1 MIMAF
6 TEDEGWRLFV
16 NFIQEYFSFEYP
28 ELPKKYKD
36 EIIKEVLLNNSKY
49 ITAEDVMSEDFC
61 DKCGKCCRDI
71 HCPYFDYETNL
82 CPRHDNQLMDLC
94 RTYPYSGEFGIQ
106 PLTLSCRYQSRFF
119 INLFDKMFAKVI
131 ELKEGKND

>member
-1 MIMAF
+1 MVLKK
-6 TEDEGWRLFV
+6 DEGWRLFV
-16 NFIQEYFSFEYP
+16 DFIQEYFSFEYT
-28 ELPKKYKD
+28 ELSSTYKN
-36 EIIKEVLLNNSKY
+36 EIIEQVLLNNQKY
-49 ITAEDVMSEDFC
+49 ITKEEVMAQDFC

-94 RTYPYSGEFGIQ
+94 REYPYSGEFGIQ

-119 INLFDKMFAKVI
+119 INWFDNYFRKVV
-131 ELKEGKND
+131 ELKEEKNE